1 MSRDIEIESL
11 IASILEAVD
20 RELLAMKKQQPLP
33 ALVKDR
39 EPTLM
44 TEDLEV
50 EVDGETHH
58 GLRAV
63 RMLSDTG
70 IQQEI
75 RYESLREVDPEAYAP
90 ADADFMRAIAHIIL
104 RGLVEQWRA
113 GEARRHDTRTERN
126 A

>member
-20 RELLAMKKQQPLP
+20 RELLALKKQQPLP

-39 EPTLM
+39 EPTLT
-44 TEDLEV
+44 TEVLEV
-50 EVDGETHH
+50 EVDAETHH
-58 GLRAV
+58 GQRAV
-63 RMLSDTG
+63 RMLSDTE

-104 RGLVEQWRA
+104 RGLVEQWKVR
-113 GEARRHDTRTERN
+113 GTRRPWL
-126 A
+126 